1 MSDGVRGSIIIII
14 IGYTLAVL
22 IVLIRDKKNG
32 NNLKRPTTVLFV
44 IWMILCTVYVVY
56 HFLT

>member
-1 MSDGVRGSIIIII
+1 MSDGVRGSIIII